1 MTDHLSLS
9 HAPPHVLVVDDDPDI
24 LTSLQD
30 LLEHEGYRVGSAQ
43 TGGDAIVAIER
54 IRFNVVL
61 LDLGLPDQDGLSV
74 LAHVQQTAPLLPV
87 IVLTAYSQLDRK
99 LSALAGGAFAYL
111 TKPYHGE
118 ELRAML
124 SRAIGV
130 TRLADHA
137 HTTADALVES
147 ELRFQTV
154 VDAAP
159 DTIVVADDQGYI
171 VSWNAAATCMFQY
184 RREEVIGRPLSILM
198 PMRYREAHEMGI
210 DRIRTSGH
218 SSIIG
223 KMLELQ
229 GLRKDGQEFPIELSL
244 AGWKTNGRTY
254 YSGII
259 RDITVRK
266 ESEQRLRQ
274 SLDRFQFLIDHASVV
289 LWETDP
295 AKNQIL
301 YISPSFER
309 IWGRPISDLYRAPR
323 LWLEAVHP
331 EDRPRVL
338 HAALT
343 KQAIGTYQEEY
354 RIVRPDGMIRWIR
367 DRAYPIR
374 DSSGFVS
381 RITGMAEDI
390 TYQQELLTAH
400 QLSEQRAQL
409 ASAAAELGVWEWDR
423 AAGRFFC
430 SARVMSFL
438 GQPDEARTL
447 SQEEILSLIDPA
459 DQSSLRA
466 VWAETF
472 PKAPTVSFT
481 HHVQRQDGSRRRLSW
496 FGYAQPDEQGRT
508 NRIVGSAG
516 LLQED
521 S

>member
-1 MTDHLSLS
+1 MTDHLSSL
-9 HAPPHVLVVDDDPDI
+9 HTAPHVLVVDDDPDI

-30 LLEHEGYRVGSAQ
+30 LLEHEGYQVGSAQ
-43 TGGDAIVAIER
+43 TCSDAIVAIER
-54 IRFNVVL
+54 KRFNVVL
-61 LDLGLPDQDGLSV
+61 LDLGLPDQDGLAV

-87 IVLTAYSQLDRK
+87 IVLTAYSQLDCK
-99 LSALAGGAFAYL
+99 LNALTEGAFAFL
-111 TKPYHGE
+111 TKPYHGD
-118 ELRAML
+118 ELRAMV

-137 HTTADALVES
+137 HTTADALTES
-147 ELRFQTV
+147 ELRFQAV

-171 VSWNAAATCMFQY
+171 VSWNASATCMFQY
-184 RREEVIGRPLSILM
+184 QREEAIGRPLSILM

-210 DRIRTSGH
+210 ERIRMSGR

-223 KMLELQ
+223 KTLELH

-244 AGWKTNGRTY
+244 AGWKANGRTY

-266 ESEQRLRQ
+266 ESERRLRQ

-295 AKNQIL
+295 AKNHIL

-309 IWGRPISDLYRAPR
+309 IWGRSISDLYHGPR

-338 HAALT
+338 HAAMT
-343 KQAIGTYQEEY
+343 KQAVGTYHEEY
-354 RIVRPDGMIRWIR
+354 RIVRPDGTIRWIR
-367 DRAYPIR
+367 DRAYPIH

-390 TYQQELLTAH
+390 TDQQELLAA
-400 QLSEQRAQL
+400 QRLSEQRTRL
-409 ASAAAELGVWEWDR
+409 ALATAELGIWEWDETS
-423 AAGRFFC
+423 GRFFC

-438 GQPDEARTL
+438 GQPDQARTL
-447 SQEEILSLIDPA
+447 SQDEILSLIDPA
-459 DQSSLRA
+459 DQLSLRA
-466 VWAETF
+466 IWAEAFST
-472 PKAPTVSFT
+472 APTVSFT
-481 HHVQRQDGSRRRLSW
+481 HHVRRQDGSRRRLSW
-496 FGYAQPDEQGRT
+496 FGYAQPGEQGRT

-516 LLQED
+516 LLQD
-521 S
+521 YC